1 MNTPI
6 LTADPVDFRQFVIWL
21 VTILVVAFG
30 FRFAKDAIAFLL
42 ENLYQFFIQ
51 NNPTTI

>member
-1 MNTPI
+1 MYNPL
-6 LTADPVDFRQFVIWL
+6 LTIDSVDLRQSVIWL
-21 VTILVVAFG
+21 VTIIIVAFG
-30 FRFAKDAIAFLL
+30 FRYTKKVIAFFL